1 MELER
6 VLLLKNN
13 QLSKLNKIMKKPLS
27 LLCCVALAV
36 FGWIVGMQNS
46 PPVPFPTQT
55 VNAQIPLDLRLGQVR
70 TIRDTVYI
78 PNDTVY
84 VPSKPIVVTK
94 IRKVSVP
101 HRVIERDTLYVPALI
116 LITQTDRTHTVAKQS
131 ESVVDSELAKNDS
144 LQTE

>member
-36 FGWIVGMQNS
+36 FGWIIGMQNN

-55 VNAQIPLDLRLGQVR
+55 VNAQIPLDLRLGQMR
-70 TIRDTVYI
+70 TIRDTVYM

-94 IRKVSVP
+94 TQKVSVP
-101 HRVIERDTLYVPALI
+101 HRVVERDTLYVPVLI
-116 LITQTDRTHTVAKQS
+116 LITQTGRTPTGAEES
-131 ESVVDSELAKNDS
+131 ESLLDSVPARNVNG
-144 LQTE
+144 QTE